1 MDLVFDC
8 MQFWRYIQGR
18 DHRNDGLFFCCQ
30 SFYYLL
36 TMYRRTMSLFCQG
49 YRVSG
54 QLLSW
59 TRGDYPASAVKCS
72 RGTSLG
78 ELRLAMHENSPKKVQ
93 TGTYKRH
100 NGQLRAVWYVNSPID
115 LQNPAIQKKNGQ
127 LMPVWKGDS
136 PIVNRKASRE
146 EEIG

>member
-1 MDLVFDC
+1 
-8 MQFWRYIQGR
+8 
-18 DHRNDGLFFCCQ
+18 
-30 SFYYLL
+30 
-36 TMYRRTMSLFCQG
+36 
-49 YRVSG
+49 
-54 QLLSW
+54 
-59 TRGDYPASAVKCS
+59 
-72 RGTSLG
+72 
-78 ELRLAMHENSPKKVQ
+78 MHENSPKKVQ

-100 NGQLRAVWYVNSPID
+100 YGQLRAVRYVNSPID